1 MRKKSEAK
9 YQCDAF
15 QSYDFIHLKMNKM
28 YTQFMI
34 SGILKKK
41 LYISTKPDFRGNVY
55 ALMNYGKCG
64 YFPALIQPNSMLN

>member
-41 LYISTKPDFRGNVY
+41 AVY
-55 ALMNYGKCG
+55 FNK
-64 YFPALIQPNSMLN
+64 N